1 MTWFLQ
7 NRLFDKNILSPYVFL
22 QPPTEKTHQ
31 IIARTAK
38 FVSEHG
44 GQSEIVLRV
53 KQGSNPVFGFL
64 MPDHHL
70 HVYFRFLVDHPEVLD
85 ADNKADRKH
94 VEKGS
99 VQGEGL
105 SLLGSVY
112 GTGDDEDEGTTQV
125 SVDSKEGGSSIQD
138 CSVDN
143 TACSTDSGMVLEK
156 AEFLIRKEFQE
167 DISSTKQHTALE
179 HDDASIIDR
188 ASDLEGSRHPSGDSL
203 GTHASPSHELARN
216 DTQSVQTSGNQVRK
230 EIAPI
235 LEPPSFLKRV
245 VEKMVEFIARNGK
258 EFEGIIVNQD
268 RVSGRFPFLLPTNQY
283 HPYYLKVLEAAQQGK
298 SHEKSSGSDK
308 TSPTVVRPSG
318 IQKCSQPKKMN
329 NSAGDESLLAPHG
342 SSSEDINPIHAKKTL
357 DLDKKTKFKIVLGGS
372 KKDGSDHGS
381 GKPLGMTSEA
391 AASAVRAA
399 TKMPANFRGLSQGTA
414 EVKDNKKEGGMSAD
428 AAAAIVMAATRGSRR
443 PQQGATSEAGT
454 LRGGILHKILK
465 GMSEESDGIGSAGAS
480 PGPDGDAS
488 HLNSSSG
495 GMPFLQT
502 GQNSGVSG
510 SSSKFVV
517 DGNLP
522 CQQSGDISGPSGSI
536 LRLVDQNMPKDDAS
550 VAKVMVKAAA
560 LAAAREADSSEAC
573 LSREEKL
580 KAERLKRAKVF
591 AALIKNEQHVSEGEN
606 VQSTHEGAVSLQ
618 NESGSKA
625 TICGSSYN
633 AASVPLGSSKG
644 RISEVSA
651 RGEDC
656 GQTEV
661 RAASEDC
668 NNRPSTKYL
677 DKDRQS
683 HSYRHRHRHHG
694 DHHKRS
700 KSQHDKS
707 DDDCADDDD
716 ESRRRR
722 HKHDSDKNHKHSS
735 SDRHSRKRHYENSSL
750 RSSED
755 GHKRSRH
762 RSISRE
768 RDTGKRRDRRDS
780 KEDGHQHRSKDNS
793 SQKHTKK
800 SYSDKEKSSKD
811 NIKEKPAAN
820 SLKDVEVSA
829 PEVSHSLSPSNA
841 SEVPDDLRAKV
852 RAMLLANL

>member
-1 MTWFLQ
+1 MTWLLQ
-7 NRLFDKNILSPYVFL
+7 NRQFLTKLLSPYVFL

-70 HVYFRFLVDHPEVLD
+70 HVYFRFLVDHPEVFD

-94 VEKGS
+94 VEKDS

-143 TACSTDSGMVLEK
+143 TACSTDSGMALEK
-156 AEFLIRKEFQE
+156 AESLIRKDLEE
-167 DISSTKQHTALE
+167 DICSTKQHTALK
-179 HDDASIIDR
+179 HDASNIDQP
-188 ASDLEGSRHPSGDSL
+188 SVLEGSRHPSGDSL

-216 DTQSVQTSGNQVRK
+216 GTQSVQTSGNQVHQ
-230 EIAPI
+230 ESAPI
-235 LEPPSFLKRV
+235 SEPPSFLKRV

-268 RVSGRFPFLLPTNQY
+268 RVNGQFPFLLPTNQY

-298 SHEKSSGSDK
+298 LHEKGSGSEK
-308 TSPTVVRPSG
+308 TSPTDVRPSE
-318 IQKCSQPKKMN
+318 IRKSSQPKKMN
-329 NSAGDESLLAPHG
+329 NSAGDESLLVPRG

-372 KKDGSDHGS
+372 KKDGCDHGS

-399 TKMPANFRGLSQGTA
+399 TKMPANFRGLSQVIA
-414 EVKDNKKEGGMSAD
+414 EVKDGNKKEGGMSTD

-454 LRGGILHKILK
+454 LRGGILQKILK

-480 PGPDGDAS
+480 PGRDGDAS

-495 GMPFLQT
+495 GMPFLQA

-517 DGNLP
+517 DGGLP
-522 CQQSGDISGPSGSI
+522 CQQSGDISGASGSI

-591 AALIKNEQHVSEGEN
+591 AALIKNEQHVSESEN
-606 VQSTHEGAVSLQ
+606 VQSTPEGAVSLH
-618 NESGSKA
+618 ESGSKA

-633 AASVPLGSSKG
+633 ASSVPLGSSKG
-644 RISEVSA
+644 RISDVSA

-661 RAASEDC
+661 LAASEDC
-668 NNRPSTKYL
+668 NNKPSTKYL
-677 DKDRQS
+677 ERDRQS
-683 HSYRHRHRHHG
+683 HRHRHRHHG

-707 DDDCADDDD
+707 DDDCAADD

-722 HKHDSDKNHKHSS
+722 HKHDTDKNHKHSS
-735 SDRHSRKRHYENSSL
+735 SDRHSRKRHYESSSL

-768 RDTGKRRDRRDS
+768 RDTGKRRDRYDS
-780 KEDGHQHRSKDNS
+780 KEDGHRHRSKDNS

-800 SYSDKEKSSKD
+800 SYSEKEKSSKD
-811 NIKEKPAAN
+811 NIKEKPTAN

-829 PEVSHSLSPSNA
+829 PEVSHSLSPSHA

>member
-1 MTWFLQ
+1 M
-7 NRLFDKNILSPYVFL
+7 LFPCVFL

-70 HVYFRFLVDHPEVLD
+70 HIYFRFLVDHPEVLD
-85 ADNKADRKH
+85 ADNKADKKH
-94 VEKGS
+94 VEKGT
-99 VQGEGL
+99 VRGEGL

-112 GTGDDEDEGTTQV
+112 GTGDDEDEGTAQV

-143 TACSTDSGMVLEK
+143 TSCSADSSMALERAESPIVKDFQDDICSTK
-156 AEFLIRKEFQE
+156 P
-167 DISSTKQHTALE
+167 HTAIK
-179 HDDASIIDR
+179 HDASIVDQP
-188 ASDLEGSRHPSGDSL
+188 SVLEGSSHPSGDNL
-203 GTHASPSHELARN
+203 ATHASPSHELARN
-216 DTQSVQTSGNQVRK
+216 DTQSIQTSGNQAHR
-230 EIAPI
+230 ESAPI

-268 RVSGRFPFLLPTNQY
+268 RVKGRFPFLLPTNQY

-298 SHEKSSGSDK
+298 LHEKGSGSDQ
-308 TSPTVVRPSG
+308 TSPTDVQLSEIR
-318 IQKCSQPKKMN
+318 KTSQLKKMN
-329 NSAGDESLLAPHG
+329 SSAVDESLLAPRG
-342 SSSEDINPIHAKKTL
+342 SSSEDINPIHSRKTP

-372 KKDGSDHGS
+372 KKDGCDHGS
-381 GKPLGMTSEA
+381 GKGLGMTSEA

-414 EVKDNKKEGGMSAD
+414 EVKDGNKKEGGMSAD

-443 PQQGATSEAGT
+443 PQQGATSDSGT
-454 LRGGILHKILK
+454 LRGGILQKILK
-465 GMSEESDGIGSAGAS
+465 GMSEESDGIGSAS
-480 PGPDGDAS
+480 PSQDGDAS
-488 HLNSSSG
+488 HFNSSSG
-495 GMPFLQT
+495 GMPFVQA

-510 SSSKFVV
+510 SSSKFVI
-517 DGNLP
+517 DGCLP
-522 CQQSGDISGPSGSI
+522 RQQSGDISGASGSI
-536 LRLVDQNMPKDDAS
+536 LGLVDLKTPKDDAS
-550 VAKVMVKAAA
+550 IAKVMVKAAA

-591 AALIKNEQHVSEGEN
+591 AALIKNEQHVLQGEN
-606 VQSTHEGAVSLQ
+606 VQSTPEGAVSVQ

-633 AASVPLGSSKG
+633 AASVPLGSLKG
-644 RISEVSA
+644 RTSDVSA

-661 RAASEDC
+661 HAASEDC
-668 NNRPSTKYL
+668 NNKPSTKYL
-677 DKDRQS
+677 ERDR
-683 HSYRHRHRHHG
+683 HSHRHRHHS

-707 DDDCADDDD
+707 DDVCDDDT
-716 ESRRRR
+716 SRGRR
-722 HKHDSDKNHKHSS
+722 HKHDTDKNHKHSS
-735 SDRHSRKRHYENSSL
+735 SDRHSRKRHYESSSL

-755 GHKRSRH
+755 GHKRHRH

-768 RDTGKRRDRRDS
+768 RDDGKRRDHLDS
-780 KEDGHQHRSKDNS
+780 KEDGHRHRSNDNR
-793 SQKHTKK
+793 SQKQHAKK
-800 SYSDKEKSSKD
+800 SSSEKEQSFKE

-829 PEVSHSLSPSNA
+829 PEVPQSFSPSRA